1 MEFAENQA
9 IFVQIADRLCENIL
23 DGAWKPGD
31 RIPSIRELAEQTE
44 VNPNTVMRTF
54 GYLQD
59 QGIIQNQRGIG
70 YFVADRAL
78 EITMGRRRESFI
90 GIELPRVF
98 RTMDLLRMGFEDL
111 RALYAARRGE
121 GKEAV

>member
-1 MEFAENQA
+1 MEFTQNQA
-9 IFVQIADRLCENIL
+9 IYMQIADRLCENIL
-23 DGAWKPGD
+23 TGAWKPGD
-31 RIPSIRELAEQTE
+31 RVPSVRELAEQTE

-59 QGIIQNQRGIG
+59 QGIVQNQRGIG
-70 YFVADRAL
+70 YFVAPGAY
-78 EITMGRRRESFI
+78 EITRARMRESFV

-98 RTMDLLRMGFEDL
+98 RTMDLLRMGFDEL
-111 RALYAARRGE
+111 QSLYAARRAD